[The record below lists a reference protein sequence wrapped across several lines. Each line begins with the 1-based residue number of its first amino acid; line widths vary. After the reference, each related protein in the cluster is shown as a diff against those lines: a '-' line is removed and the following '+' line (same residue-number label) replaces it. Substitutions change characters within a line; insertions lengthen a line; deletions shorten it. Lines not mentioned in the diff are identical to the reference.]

1 MAVMPEQFML
11 PLGPAGVIY
20 MTLYTAVASVHA
32 ASPVGATS
40 SSDILPVTPV
50 AVALYYVI
58 HKACT
63 IQ

>member
-1 MAVMPEQFML
+1 ML
-11 PLGPAGVIY
+11 PLGPADVIY